1 MRFGYFKLGGYIAYK
16 YFLSEIFTYVSECLP
31 EQNVASAVSRQSFC
45 VANQIFK
52 KLCDYN
58 GNGAFHDNI
67 FKFPAFFIFVHNIS
81 EHKENLVIAFVIQ
94 YGKVRRF
101 FISYFVIKTVLDKL
115 GKKRKR
121 VAFKPL
127 LYVCKLVHIYGREK
141 IETALMTF
149 IQFSVNNMPRAFV
162 YNKFNCQYVMHV
174 HGAAS
179 PCQRR
184 CIMLYHIFFIQRFQ
198 TFTRRIIENIGFFSH
213 GTHSFS
219 YKNIIIQSIGKI
231 KTGRC
236 KKYTASVIELFTLLL
251 ISIFREE
258 ICFRS
263 KKVKILLIPSTPRAA
278 VNWHTDEF

>member
-58 GNGAFHDNI
+58 GNGAFHDNV
-67 FKFPAFFIFVHNIS
+67 FKFSAFFIFVHNIS

-121 VAFKPL
+121 VEEVTLFSFEGTQRKQICEKR
-127 LYVCKLVHIYGREK
+127 VCAEILV
-141 IETALMTF
+141 
-149 IQFSVNNMPRAFV
+149 Q
-162 YNKFNCQYVMHV
+162 
-174 HGAAS
+174 
-179 PCQRR
+179 
-184 CIMLYHIFFIQRFQ
+184 
-198 TFTRRIIENIGFFSH
+198 
-213 GTHSFS
+213 
-219 YKNIIIQSIGKI
+219 
-231 KTGRC
+231 C
-236 KKYTASVIELFTLLL
+236 KAE
-251 ISIFREE
+251 R
-258 ICFRS
+258 
-263 KKVKILLIPSTPRAA
+263 
-278 VNWHTDEF
+278 